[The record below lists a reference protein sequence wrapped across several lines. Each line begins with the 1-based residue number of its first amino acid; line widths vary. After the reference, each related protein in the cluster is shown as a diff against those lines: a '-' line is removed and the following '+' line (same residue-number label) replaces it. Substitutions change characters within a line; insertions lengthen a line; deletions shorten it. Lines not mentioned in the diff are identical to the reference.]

1 MILAQKWRDPVGRGH
16 RPAPAGLGAGT
27 LALLAAAG
35 LALASAASGQE
46 QAALSGQ
53 DSQCLG
59 CHSMPALSKTLED
72 GDKLSLHVVK
82 DDYSASAHRMFGCT
96 SCHANVDPA
105 AHPAMESIASA
116 QAYSIERN
124 QVCGNCHAAASE
136 QYQGSVHASLVT
148 AGDSA
153 APVCSSCHDP
163 HAVRPTAAGPATGQA
178 DSDMPCAS
186 CHQEIFDAY
195 EGSVHGQARIGA
207 GQAHAPICMDCHQAH
222 DVSAVAGGDRLK
234 ATCLA
239 CHDNAL
245 AAHDQWLPNSRLHL
259 DVISCPACH
268 SPMADRAIELML
280 YAQGSKEL
288 LAEVLD
294 DPQFE
299 ARARA
304 IDVADDGLDPLEL
317 WTLVREINREGG
329 GAKFALRGR
338 MEVPSGPQAHSLAIK
353 LEAVRDCETC
363 HQSGAEPFRN
373 VTVSVAG
380 SDGRRVKYEASED
393 TLTSGSSVNSVGGFY
408 TAGGTRI
415 GLLDTLLALAVIA
428 GLGIPLVHLMV
439 RRYFR
444 KNR

>member
-1 MILAQKWRDPVGRGH
+1 MTHAQICGNPVGRGL
-16 RPAPAGLGAGT
+16 RPAPAGLRAAL
-27 LALLAAAG
+27 LALLAAVG
-35 LALASAASGQE
+35 MALASTASGQE
-46 QAALSGQ
+46 PAALSEQ
-53 DSQCLG
+53 DAKCLG
-59 CHSMPALSKTLED
+59 CHSMPTLSKALED
-72 GDKLSLHVVK
+72 GGTLSLQVVK
-82 DDYSASAHRMFGCT
+82 DDYSASAHRIFGCN
-96 SCHANVDPA
+96 SCHANVNPA
-105 AHPAMESIASA
+105 AHPAMQGIAST
-116 QAYSIERN
+116 QAYSIERS
-124 QVCGNCHAAASE
+124 QVCRNCHAAAFE
-136 QYQGSVHASLVT
+136 QYQGSVHAALVT

-163 HAVRPTAAGPATGQA
+163 HAVRPAAASHA
-178 DSDMPCAS
+178 DSAMPCAT

-222 DVSAVAGGDRLK
+222 NVSAVAGGDRLK

-259 DVISCPACH
+259 DVVSCPACH

-280 YAQGSKEL
+280 YDQGSQEL
-288 LAEVLD
+288 VAEVLD

-304 IDVADDGLDPLEL
+304 VDVAGDGLDPLEL

-329 GAKFALRGR
+329 GAKLALRGR
-338 MEVPSGPQAHSLAIK
+338 MEVPSGPQAHRLAIK

-393 TLTSGSSVNSVGGFY
+393 TLTSGSSVDFVGGFY

-415 GLLDTLLALAVIA
+415 GLLDALLALAVIA

-444 KNR
+444 NNR

>member
-1 MILAQKWRDPVGRGH
+1 MILAQKWRDPAGRGR
-16 RPAPAGLGAGT
+16 RPEPAGPRTAM

-35 LALASAASGQE
+35 MSLAFAASGQE
-46 QAALSGQ
+46 PAALSEQ
-53 DSQCLG
+53 DTKCLG
-59 CHSMPALSKTLED
+59 CHSMPALSKALED
-72 GDKLSLHVVK
+72 GGKLSLHVVK
-82 DDYSASAHRMFGCT
+82 DDYAASAHRMFGCT

-105 AHPAMESIASA
+105 THPAMQGIASA
-116 QAYSIERN
+116 QAYSIERS
-124 QVCGNCHAAASE
+124 QVCGNCHAAALE
-136 QYQGSVHASLVT
+136 QYQDSVHASLVT
-148 AGDSA
+148 EGDPA

-163 HAVRPTAAGPATGQA
+163 HAVRPAAAGQA
-178 DSDMPCAS
+178 DSAMPCAS

-195 EGSVHGQARIGA
+195 EGSVHGKARIGA
-207 GQAHAPICMDCHQAH
+207 SQPHAPICMDCHQAH
-222 DVSAVAGGDRLK
+222 NVSAVAGGDRLK

-259 DVISCPACH
+259 DVVSCPACH
-268 SPMADRAIELML
+268 SPMADRAIDLML
-280 YAQGSKEL
+280 YDQGSQEL
-288 LAEVLD
+288 VAEVLN

-304 IDVADDGLDPLEL
+304 IDVAGDGLDPLEL
-317 WTLVREINREGG
+317 WTLIRELNREGG

-338 MEVPSGPQAHSLAIK
+338 MEVPSGPQAHRLAIK

-393 TLTSGSSVNSVGGFY
+393 TLTSGSSVDSVGGFY

-415 GLLDTLLALAVIA
+415 GLLDALLALALTA

>member
-1 MILAQKWRDPVGRGH
+1 MIRAQKWGDQAGQARG
-16 RPAPAGLGAGT
+16 PAPAGLRTAM
-27 LALLAAAG
+27 LALLAGVG
-35 LALASAASGQE
+35 LALASVASGQE
-46 QAALSGQ
+46 QAALSEQ
-53 DSQCLG
+53 HSKCLA
-59 CHSMPALSKTLED
+59 CHSMPALSKALED
-72 GDKLSLHVVK
+72 GGKLSLHVVK
-82 DDYSASAHRMFGCT
+82 DDYAVSAHRMFGCT

-105 AHPAMESIASA
+105 AHPAMHRIASA
-116 QAYSIERN
+116 QAYSIERS
-124 QVCGNCHAAASE
+124 QVCGNCHAAAFE
-136 QYQGSVHASLVT
+136 QYQDSVHASLVT
-148 AGDSA
+148 AGDPA

-163 HAVRPTAAGPATGQA
+163 HAVRPAAAEQV
-178 DSDMPCAS
+178 DSAMPCAS

-195 EGSVHGQARIGA
+195 EGSVHGQARVGA

-222 DVSAVAGGDRLK
+222 NVSAVAGGDRLK
-234 ATCLA
+234 ATCLE

-259 DVISCPACH
+259 DVVSCPACH

-280 YAQGSKEL
+280 YDQGSQEL
-288 LAEVLD
+288 VAEVLD

-304 IDVADDGLDPLEL
+304 IDVAGDGLDPLEL

-338 MEVPSGPQAHSLAIK
+338 MEVPSGPQAHRLAIK

-363 HQSGAEPFRN
+363 HQSGAEPFRK

-380 SDGRRVKYEASED
+380 SDGRRVKYEASEN
-393 TLTSGSSVNSVGGFY
+393 TLTSGSSVDSVGGFY

-415 GLLDTLLALAVIA
+415 GLLDALLALAVIA